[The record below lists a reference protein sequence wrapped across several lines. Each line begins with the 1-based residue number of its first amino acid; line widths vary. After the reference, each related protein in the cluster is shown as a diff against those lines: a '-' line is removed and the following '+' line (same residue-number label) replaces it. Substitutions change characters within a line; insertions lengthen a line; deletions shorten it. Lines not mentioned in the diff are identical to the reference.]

1 MPHQLGGDMK
11 RRPVKSASRTFEV
24 LELFRDRRKPL
35 RLNEIYSA
43 LGYPQSSTT
52 NLLKSM
58 VIEGYLN
65 YNRATRTY
73 LPTLQVASLGSWI
86 FSHIA
91 LANGYQWLIEELFR
105 LTDETVVLVTQND
118 LFIQY
123 MMMRVPHHPHKRPP
137 NPGEM
142 RLMLDASSGMALMSQ
157 MRDRE
162 IDKIYRY
169 SNYYGLNPG
178 QQISLPDV
186 MQHIRWIRHTG
197 YCYWPDHP
205 VPGIG
210 SIAMPLGETL
220 HGIPLVLGIGGT
232 TERLSPRR
240 AELVEIMRDTIA
252 EFRRRYPHEDRPSSE
267 PDDYLDELAVAAE

>member
-1 MPHQLGGDMK
+1 MK
-11 RRPVKSASRTFEV
+11 RKPVKSASRTFEV
-24 LELFRDRRKPL
+24 LELFRDRREPL

-65 YNRATRTY
+65 YNRKTRTY
-73 LPTLQVASLGSWI
+73 LPTLQVASLGSWLYG
-86 FSHIA
+86 HVA
-91 LANGYQWLIEELFR
+91 YGNGYNWLIDELFR
-105 LTDETVVLVTQND
+105 KTEETVVLVTQND

-123 MMMRVPHHPHKRPP
+123 VTMRTPDHPHKRPP

-142 RLMLDASSGMALMSQ
+142 RLMLDATAGMALMSR

-169 SNYYGLNPG
+169 SNYYELNPDKA
-178 QQISLPDV
+178 ITLEDV
-186 MQHIRWIRHTG
+186 MSRIRWIRHTG
-197 YCYWPDHP
+197 YCYWPEHP
-205 VPGIG
+205 VPGIA
-210 SIAMPLGETL
+210 SIAMPLGNSS
-220 HGIPLVLGIGGT
+220 HGIPLVIGIGGT

-240 AELVEIMRDTIA
+240 AEFVEIMRETIA
-252 EFRRRYPHEDRPSSE
+252 EFHHRFPQDYRGDDSS
-267 PDDYLDELAVAAE
+267 DESEEFAIAAE

>member
-1 MPHQLGGDMK
+1 MK
-11 RRPVKSASRTFEV
+11 RKPVKSASRTFEV
-24 LELFRDRRKPL
+24 LELFRDRRQPL

-73 LPTLQVASLGSWI
+73 LPTLQVASLGSWLYG
-86 FSHIA
+86 HIA
-91 LANGYQWLIEELFR
+91 SGSGYTWLIDELFR

-123 MMMRVPHHPHKRPP
+123 MMMRVPDHPHKRPP

-142 RLMLDASSGMALMSQ
+142 RLMLDATSGMALMSQ

-169 SNYYGLNPG
+169 SNYYELNPDRR
-178 QQISLPDV
+178 ITLEDV
-186 MQHIRWIRHTG
+186 MRRIRWIRHTG
-197 YCYWPDHP
+197 YCYWPEHP
-205 VPGIG
+205 VPGIA
-210 SIAMPLGETL
+210 SIAMSLGESI

-232 TERLSPRR
+232 TERLSKRR
-240 AELVEIMRDTIA
+240 AELVDLMRGKIA
-252 EFRRRYPHEDRPSSE
+252 EFRHRFMHDDGL
-267 PDDYLDELAVAAE
+267 PDPQVPFDETDYFLAAAE

>member
-1 MPHQLGGDMK
+1 MK
-11 RRPVKSASRTFEV
+11 RKPVKSASRTFEV
-24 LELFRDRRKPL
+24 LELFRDRRTPL

-65 YNRATRTY
+65 YNRSTRTY
-73 LPTLQVASLGSWI
+73 LPTLQVASLGSWLYGHVA
-86 FSHIA
+86 FGS
-91 LANGYQWLIEELFR
+91 GYNWLIDELYR
-105 LTDETVVLVTQND
+105 KTDETIVLVTQND

-123 MMMRVPHHPHKRPP
+123 VMMRVPDHPHKRPP

-142 RLMLDASSGMALMSQ
+142 RLMLDATSGMALMSR

-169 SNYYGLNPG
+169 SNYYELNPDRR
-178 QQISLPDV
+178 ITLEDV
-186 MQHIRWIRHTG
+186 MSRIRWIRHTG
-197 YCYWPDHP
+197 YVYWPEHP
-205 VPGIG
+205 VPGIA
-210 SIAMPLGETL
+210 SIAMPLGESI
-220 HGIPLVLGIGGT
+220 HGIPLVIGIGGT

-240 AELVEIMRDTIA
+240 AEYVEIMRETIA
-252 EFRRRYPHEDRPSSE
+252 EFHARFPQDNRADGG
-267 PDDYLDELAVAAE
+267 DDEGDELAIAAE